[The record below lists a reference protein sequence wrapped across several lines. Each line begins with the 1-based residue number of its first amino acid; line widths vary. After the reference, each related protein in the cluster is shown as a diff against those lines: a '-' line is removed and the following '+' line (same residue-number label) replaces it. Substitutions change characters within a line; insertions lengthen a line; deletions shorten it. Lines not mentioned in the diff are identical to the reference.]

1 MKTKE
6 AILTALTTDR
16 KATFAWRDALR
27 ADCQTIADIYAETV
41 TGTPSETI
49 AAAAAKIGIDR
60 VRAIIASLV
69 ASRQYDGRISRETRA
84 WAETVDDAL
93 DAEAARWAWL
103 SCDSIHS
110 AHLDQ
115 LARAARDY
123 VAPETPTE
131 TAQDVQETAET
142 ETAPETH
149 ETAESPAETAETAE
163 RAAEEAPPIN
173 PMCAECVKR
182 GATCPGTTCQDY
194 TGCVRRETVMTADSP
209 TERSKTPA
217 RITTAPTARLLV
229 YWDYA
234 RRLSRSSETALTRR
248 WILDEL
254 ERRDPAGFARW
265 LDSDDDS
272 DYDATLRDYIHP
284 DDAHVKGIKPYL
296 TGWRI

>member
-6 AILTALTTDR
+6 AILNALTADR

-41 TGTPSETI
+41 TSTPSETI
-49 AAAAAKIGIDR
+49 ATAAAKIGIDR
-60 VRAIIASLV
+60 VRVIIASLV
-69 ASRQYDGRISRETRA
+69 ASRQYDGRISRESRA
-84 WAETVDDAL
+84 WAETIADAL
-93 DAEAARWAWL
+93 DAEAAQWAWL

-115 LARAARDY
+115 LACAARDY
-123 VAPETPTE
+123 VAPETPAE
-131 TAQDVQETAET
+131 TAQDAQETTET

-149 ETAESPAETAETAE
+149 ETAESPAETAE
-163 RAAEEAPPIN
+163 RAAEEAKPIN

-194 TGCVRRETVMTADSP
+194 TGCVRRETLVTVDSP
-209 TERSKTPA
+209 SERSKTPA

-229 YWDYA
+229 FWDYA
-234 RRLSRSSETALTRR
+234 RRLSYCAATAQTRR

-284 DDAHVKGIKPYL
+284 DDDHVKGIKPYL
-296 TGWRI
+296 TGWRV

>member
-27 ADCQTIADIYAETV
+27 ADCQTVAGIYAETV

-49 AAAAAKIGIDR
+49 ATAAAKIGIDR

-103 SCDSIHS
+103 SCDAIHS

-131 TAQDVQETAET
+131 TAQDVQETAE
-142 ETAPETH
+142 
-149 ETAESPAETAETAE
+149 
-163 RAAEEAPPIN
+163 RATEEAKPIN

-182 GATCPGTTCQDY
+182 GATCPGTTCRAF
-194 TGCVRRETVMTADSP
+194 TGCIYRETVMTADSP

-234 RRLSRSSETALTRR
+234 RRLSRSSETALTRG

-265 LDSDDDS
+265 LDSDDS
-272 DYDATLRDYIHP
+272 DYDATLRDYIRC
-284 DDAHVKGIKPYL
+284 DDAHVAWYAPQCDVTWCPGAAE
-296 TGWRI
+296 GVEA